1 MLRLIAVFAVFA
13 LVTLSLMPIQ
23 WVAVALKRPLR
34 RRIPVVYHRFVCRLL
49 GIRVRLTGAAIDT
62 RPLLIVA
69 NHSSWLDISII
80 TSLAPVVFVAKAEIE
95 RVLDAAEAI
104 MQREDALA
112 QAIRSG
118 TPISQV
124 MAGNYENMLKKA

>member
-1 MLRLIAVFAVFA
+1 VIADASA
-13 LVTLSLMPIQ
+13 
-23 WVAVALKRPLR
+23 
-34 RRIPVVYHRFVCRLL
+34 
-49 GIRVRLTGAAIDT
+49 
-62 RPLLIVA
+62 
-69 NHSSWLDISII
+69 
-80 TSLAPVVFVAKAEIE
+80 VVFVAQGEID
-95 RVLDAAEAI
+95 RVLEAAEAI

>member
-1 MLRLIAVFAVFA
+1 VGDVTVSPGDYVIADASA
-13 LVTLSLMPIQ
+13 
-23 WVAVALKRPLR
+23 
-34 RRIPVVYHRFVCRLL
+34 
-49 GIRVRLTGAAIDT
+49 
-62 RPLLIVA
+62 
-69 NHSSWLDISII
+69 
-80 TSLAPVVFVAKAEIE
+80 VVFVAQGEIE
-95 RVLDAAEAI
+95 RVLEAAEGI